1 MAFTKNEI
9 ISIYKK
15 RAKNFDFTSKLYA
28 VFGFNDKYYR
38 QLAVNLLELSDNDNI
53 VELGCG
59 TGLNFIYLQKVLKE
73 NGALIGIDISND
85 MLEQAELKIKKYN
98 WQNVELLNID
108 VSKYIY
114 PKKLTGV
121 ISTFAITL
129 IPEYED
135 IIKKVS
141 ESLLKNKKFVILD
154 LKKPNNWP
162 LWLVKIGVFFAK
174 PFGVTMDLA
183 NRKPWE
189 IMEKYFDEVK
199 TTEYLGG
206 IIYITIGTNYS
217 K

>member
-1 MAFTKNEI
+1 MLNQ
-9 ISIYKK
+9 
-15 RAKNFDFTSKLYA
+15 AK
-28 VFGFNDKYYR
+28 
-38 QLAVNLLELSDNDNI
+38 
-53 VELGCG
+53 
-59 TGLNFIYLQKVLKE
+59 
-73 NGALIGIDISND
+73 
-85 MLEQAELKIKKYN
+85 LKIKKYN

-108 VSKYIY
+108 VTKYMY

-141 ESLLKNKKFVILD
+141 ESLLKDKKFVILD

-183 NRKPWE
+183 DRKPWE
-189 IMEKYFDEVK
+189 VMEKYFDEVK
-199 TTEYLGG
+199 TTEYFILPQEKQ
-206 IIYITIGTNYS
+206 TTFS
-217 K
+217 KV

>member
-15 RAKNFDFTSKLYA
+15 RAKNFDFTSKLYS

-59 TGLNFIYLQKVLKE
+59 TGLNFIHLQKALKE